1 VYNML
6 DEDRYRL
13 KHTVLTRNLKR
24 KVLC

>member
-1 VYNML
+1 ML